1 MRARMLSLRHRWF
14 WIGASAVLVA
24 TVVAGSL
31 QNMFATGVVH
41 GFDKLEHFGT
51 YMFLAVW
58 FTGLYRRPR
67 YWMIAAGLVALG
79 LSMEIAQFAMQAGR
93 VGDPYDMAANTGGVA
108 AGLALACL
116 ATGGWAERLE
126 AWLAR

>member
-14 WIGASAVLVA
+14 WIAASAVLVV
-24 TVVAGSL
+24 TVVVGSL
-31 QNMFATGVVH
+31 QNVFAPALVQ

-79 LSMEIAQFAMQAGR
+79 LSMELAQFLMQAGR
-93 VGDPYDMAANTGGVA
+93 MGDPYDMAANTGGVA
-108 AGLALACL
+108 AGLVLACL

>member
-14 WIGASAVLVA
+14 WIVASAVLLA
-24 TVVAGSL
+24 TVVVGSL
-31 QNMFATGVVH
+31 QNMFATGMAH
-41 GFDKLEHFGT
+41 GVDKLEHFGT
-51 YMFLAVW
+51 YMFLAIW

-67 YWMIAAGLVALG
+67 YWMIAVGLVALG
-79 LSMEIAQFAMQAGR
+79 LSMEIAQFVMQAGR

-108 AGLALACL
+108 AGLALAFL

>member
-1 MRARMLSLRHRWF
+1 MRADMLCLRHRWF
-14 WIGASAVLVA
+14 WLAASAVLVA
-24 TVVAGSL
+24 TVVVGSL

-41 GFDKLEHFGT
+41 GFDKFEHFGT

-67 YWMIAAGLVALG
+67 YWMIAAGLLALG
-79 LSMEIAQFAMQAGR
+79 LSMEIAQFLMQAGR
-93 VGDPYDMAANTGGVA
+93 VADPYDMAANTGGVA